1 MRVCDSRFTLRPSI
15 WSHLV
20 SGAFNCLTFQSLS
33 YFVRCPLILVS
44 AHPVG
49 WVRKKGS
56 SRETVQIQEYLSI
69 AAKSLAAT
77 AYAVREGR
85 EHRFLAVDQNTNETF
100 KAILISLSV
109 TKLPVMVQVIQPYPI
124 SFVGNMRLKSNRI
137 YISVPKSLRNIHEA
151 LWHDGRT
158 FPIII
163 TPLTAT
169 MVHVR

>member
-1 MRVCDSRFTLRPSI
+1 MGRPSRI
-15 WSHLV
+15 RGVGIRDSSYKEIEL
-20 SGAFNCLTFQSLS
+20 GDYISL
-33 YFVRCPLILVS
+33 
-44 AHPVG
+44 AN
-49 WVRKKGS
+49 KA
-56 SRETVQIQEYLSI
+56 I
-69 AAKSLAAT
+69 AAL
-77 AYAVREGR
+77 AYAVREGDQ
-85 EHRFLAVDQNTNETF
+85 HRYLAVDPNTNETF
-100 KAILISLSV
+100 KSILLTMGL

-124 SFVGNMRLKSNRI
+124 SFVGNMRLKRNRI